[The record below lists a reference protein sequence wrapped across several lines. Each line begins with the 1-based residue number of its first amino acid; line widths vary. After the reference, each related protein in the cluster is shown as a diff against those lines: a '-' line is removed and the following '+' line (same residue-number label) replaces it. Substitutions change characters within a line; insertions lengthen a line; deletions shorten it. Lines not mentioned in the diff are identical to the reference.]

1 MTFDW
6 APVVQAVVEI
16 AVALIGAFGMVLANK
31 AIAAFEARTHVQL
44 TEQQRAAV
52 LGAVQTAAG
61 MVKLELAKGL
71 PLAEIHLKN
80 PTIQEI
86 ASLATAGVQDA
97 ITALGVT
104 PEGVVKMIVGK
115 VGNEQ
120 PGVEHTVGDVTV
132 KTSAAPAQPLALV
145 PTGKA

>member
-1 MTFDW
+1 MAFDW

-16 AVALIGAFGMVLANK
+16 AVALIGAFGVVLANK

-61 MVKLELAKGL
+61 MVKLELSKGL
-71 PLAEIHLKN
+71 PLAAVHESN
-80 PTIQEI
+80 SAIQAI
-86 ASLATAGVQDA
+86 AIKATAGVQDSIA
-97 ITALGVT
+97 ALGVT
-104 PEGVVKMIVGK
+104 PEGLTKMVVGR

-132 KTSAAPAQPLALV
+132 KTTAAPAQPLALV
-145 PTGKA
+145 PNGKA

>member
-1 MTFDW
+1 MAFDW
-6 APVVQAVVEI
+6 APIVQGVAEI
-16 AVALIGAFGMVLANK
+16 AVALIGAFGVVLANK

-44 TEQQRAAV
+44 TEQQRATV

-71 PLAEIHLKN
+71 PISAVHPTS
-80 PTIQEI
+80 PTIQAI
-86 ASLATAGVQDA
+86 ATAATAGVQEA

-104 PEGVVKMIVGK
+104 PEGVAKMIVGR

-120 PGVEHTVGDVTV
+120 PSSEIAVDGVSQ
-132 KTSAAPAQPLALV
+132 KTAAAPAQPLPL
-145 PTGKA
+145 TNGKA

>member
-1 MTFDW
+1 MDW
-6 APVVQAVVEI
+6 TPIIQATGEI
-16 AVALIGAFGMVLANK
+16 VVALIGAFGVVLANK

-61 MVKLELAKGL
+61 MVKLELTKGM
-71 PLAEIHLKN
+71 PIAAVHEN
-80 PTIQEI
+80 NTAIQAI
-86 ASLATAGVQDA
+86 ATKATAGVQESIA
-97 ITALGVT
+97 ALGVT
-104 PEGVVKMIVGK
+104 PEGLAKMIVGK

-120 PGVEHTVGDVTV
+120 PSIENSIGDVSV

-145 PTGKA
+145 PQS